1 MKIRHLSL
9 ALVAALFVSCNATV
23 EGASSLE
30 GATECS
36 AAKAECDAAKAECSE
51 AKPAECA
58 EAKKDACC
66 DEQKADA

>member
-9 ALVAALFVSCNATV
+9 ALVAALFVSCTASA
-23 EGASSLE
+23 EGSSSLE

-36 AAKAECDAAKAECSE
+36 AASAECAAKIAECSE
-51 AKPAECA
+51 AKAAECS

-66 DEQKADA
+66 DEESADA